1 MGVIKT
7 LIENECMPS
16 IVTGTSGGAI
26 IAGMLAISSDEEM
39 LDKVIQPDIAVRY
52 PERWFPPMEQQ
63 LFNYV
68 RNGCLVE
75 HDEFANCCRR
85 YYGDVT
91 FEEAFART
99 GRIANINISVGARQ
113 GGVGKKALLLNHLT
127 APHVLIRSAVHASCA
142 LPTVMHPTKLL
153 MKGANGQIEQFEKE
167 SLEFIDGS
175 FTADIPRRRLSE
187 LFHVT
192 QDIVS
197 QVNPHVVAML
207 HSRQPGASAAYSPLH
222 RVQQHFLGDVLHRLK
237 YLARLRLLPAMYGQ
251 DITAAMEQRYTGDVT
266 IVPRVGGPYAI
277 IKMVQN
283 PSRAMMTRYIAE
295 GQRATFL
302 RLSHIRH
309 LLSLEQALEAGLATL
324 HAERRKLEAL
334 GILPPSDPRTPSA
347 GQLRSGTAPAPLLRR
362 SLSLPLG
369 RETREARQRATAEAV
384 AMVPA
389 SVGSGGVPRLATWSG
404 PSPPPHPTL
413 SDAPAA
419 AAPSRALGRAHRRAV
434 SHASRL
440 DDWPSAGGA
449 QGIGAQGIGAQGIGA
464 QGVAGT
470 AEAEPTD
477 PRHGRWLSTL
487 VDSPSA
493 EAADGSSEPSPTL
506 RLPAAVAPTPPNPR
520 QTRAS
525 PHAANC
531 ERESGSPTRE
541 RAPNSAGG
549 AADDDARSKRLLSE
563 SIKHT
568 KALQQLTRD
577 KAAMQ
582 KVLDEQA
589 DLLRSTEAARER
601 AERRS
606 AVLEATLR
614 TIQSA
619 ASSSLCSTDHST
631 EVPAR

>member
-1 MGVIKT
+1 
-7 LIENECMPS
+7 
-16 IVTGTSGGAI
+16 
-26 IAGMLAISSDEEM
+26 
-39 LDKVIQPDIAVRY
+39 
-52 PERWFPPMEQQ
+52 
-63 LFNYV
+63 
-68 RNGCLVE
+68 
-75 HDEFANCCRR
+75 
-85 YYGDVT
+85 
-91 FEEAFART
+91 
-99 GRIANINISVGARQ
+99 
-113 GGVGKKALLLNHLT
+113 
-127 APHVLIRSAVHASCA
+127 
-142 LPTVMHPTKLL
+142 
-153 MKGANGQIEQFEKE
+153 
-167 SLEFIDGS
+167 
-175 FTADIPRRRLSE
+175 
-187 LFHVT
+187 
-192 QDIVS
+192 
-197 QVNPHVVAML
+197 
-207 HSRQPGASAAYSPLH
+207 
-222 RVQQHFLGDVLHRLK
+222 
-237 YLARLRLLPAMYGQ
+237 
-251 DITAAMEQRYTGDVT
+251 
-266 IVPRVGGPYAI
+266 
-277 IKMVQN
+277 
-283 PSRAMMTRYIAE
+283 
-295 GQRATFL
+295 
-302 RLSHIRH
+302 
-309 LLSLEQALEAGLATL
+309 
-324 HAERRKLEAL
+324 
-334 GILPPSDPRTPSA
+334 
-347 GQLRSGTAPAPLLRR
+347 
-362 SLSLPLG
+362 
-369 RETREARQRATAEAV
+369 
-384 AMVPA
+384 MVPA

-440 DDWPSAGGA
+440 DDWPSAG
-449 QGIGAQGIGAQGIGA
+449 GAQGIGAQGIGA

-563 SIKHT
+563 SIKHN

-619 ASSSLCSTDHST
+619 ASSSLCST

>member
-1 MGVIKT
+1 
-7 LIENECMPS
+7 
-16 IVTGTSGGAI
+16 
-26 IAGMLAISSDEEM
+26 
-39 LDKVIQPDIAVRY
+39 
-52 PERWFPPMEQQ
+52 
-63 LFNYV
+63 
-68 RNGCLVE
+68 
-75 HDEFANCCRR
+75 
-85 YYGDVT
+85 
-91 FEEAFART
+91 
-99 GRIANINISVGARQ
+99 
-113 GGVGKKALLLNHLT
+113 
-127 APHVLIRSAVHASCA
+127 
-142 LPTVMHPTKLL
+142 
-153 MKGANGQIEQFEKE
+153 
-167 SLEFIDGS
+167 
-175 FTADIPRRRLSE
+175 
-187 LFHVT
+187 
-192 QDIVS
+192 
-197 QVNPHVVAML
+197 ML

-449 QGIGAQGIGAQGIGA
+449 QGIGAQGIGAQG
-464 QGVAGT
+464 VAGT

-525 PHAANC
+525 PHAAKC

-606 AVLEATLR
+606 AVLEATLH